1 MDEQYRGSEAER
13 PRPDPGRQHPAGA
26 MPPQGGGETFPRRRR
41 SGPLS
46 AAPDLHG
53 GDDQARRQ
61 TGGAG
66 TSAPPHLMLCS
77 PIELFHLIFP
87 KERMQYYA
95 EMTMRYA
102 AQKGGNLVVDG

>member
-1 MDEQYRGSEAER
+1 MGEQV
-13 PRPDPGRQHPAGA
+13 PHP
-26 MPPQGGGETFPRRRR
+26 GGGFSVRNVTDPAFEVDHV
-41 SGPLS
+41 SPLS
-46 AAPDLHG
+46 NVA
-53 GDDQARRQ
+53 
-61 TGGAG
+61 
-66 TSAPPHLMLCS
+66 PHLMLCS